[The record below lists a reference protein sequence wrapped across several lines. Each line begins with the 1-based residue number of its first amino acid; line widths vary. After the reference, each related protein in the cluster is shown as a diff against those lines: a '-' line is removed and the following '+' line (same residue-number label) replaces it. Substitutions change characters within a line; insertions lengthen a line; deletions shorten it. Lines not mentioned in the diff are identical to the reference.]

1 MELCRTISPGN
12 IVSLSTPSDIRAA
25 NFALDENYMYALT
38 RENSD
43 KALACIHTSARYR
56 KSPYEDYYK
65 YEQRGKSLAD
75 YTEEEIRTIVKQIA
89 NSNSTRTPNCSIDI
103 IAAYMAKNL
112 TGFLQRLHSG
122 DVQLVEEL
130 GYLDGFPRHETSL
143 ASKICS
149 YLSRLEYGKSQY
161 VINDSVVREIL
172 PYYLKYYGIPAQKVQ
187 EMSYA
192 ELLAAITELSR
203 KTPDGLAYHEIDQIL
218 WYGYRDDPVRR
229 AIAVY
234 LSK

>member
-1 MELCRTISPGN
+1 MDLKDIKSPEQL
-12 IVSLSTPSDIRAA
+12 ISLSTPSDIKTAC
-25 NFALDENYMYALT
+25 FELDENYMYALT

-43 KALACIHTSARYR
+43 KALACIQASARYR

-65 YEQRGKSLAD
+65 QRGKSLAD

-112 TGFLQRLHSG
+112 TEFLQRLHSG

-130 GYLDGFPRHETSL
+130 GYLDGFPRHENSL

-172 PYYLKYYGIPAQKVQ
+172 PYYLKYYEIPAKEVQ

-192 ELLAAITELSR
+192 ELLVAITELSR
-203 KTPDGLAYHEIDQIL
+203 KTPDGLACHEIDQIL

>member
-1 MELCRTISPGN
+1 MMAFLRSKADDE

-25 NFALDENYMYALT
+25 DFALDENYMYALT

-65 YEQRGKSLAD
+65 QRGKSLAD

-130 GYLDGFPRHETSL
+130 GYLDGFPRHENSL

-149 YLSRLEYGKSQY
+149 YLSRLEYKKSQY
-161 VINDSVVREIL
+161 VISDSVVREIL
-172 PYYLKYYGIPAQKVQ
+172 PYYLKYYGIPAQN
-187 EMSYA
+187 A
-192 ELLAAITELSR
+192 
-203 KTPDGLAYHEIDQIL
+203 H
-218 WYGYRDDPVRR
+218 VR
-229 AIAVY
+229 
-234 LSK
+234 